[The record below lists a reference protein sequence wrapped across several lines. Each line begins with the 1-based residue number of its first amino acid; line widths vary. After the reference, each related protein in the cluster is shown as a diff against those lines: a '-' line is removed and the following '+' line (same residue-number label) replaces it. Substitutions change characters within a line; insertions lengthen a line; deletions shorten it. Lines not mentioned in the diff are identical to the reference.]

1 MKNFKKSI
9 ILTIQL
15 LLLFFVTTSAYCQEA
30 IKESFSGEFGKPII
44 NYGQII
50 YATLFVIIIIVL
62 ALFLLK
68 KIRFNNVASQGLIKV
83 IYSYSI
89 TSKDKLLIVKAGPD
103 YLLLG
108 ASNSGVRKL
117 HVLDQDYIQDI
128 SSEDNIKTN
137 EFSNILVNLLGKKRH
152 A

>member
-1 MKNFKKSI
+1 MNKYKKI
-9 ILTIQL
+9 TILVMQL
-15 LLLFFVTTSAYCQEA
+15 LLLFCITSSAYCQEVG
-30 IKESFSGEFGKPII
+30 KESFSGEFAKPII

-50 YATLFVIIIIVL
+50 YATLFVIIIIVF

-68 KIRFNNVASQGLIKV
+68 KVRFNNMNGQGLIKV
-83 IYSYSI
+83 IYSYSV

-108 ASNSGVRKL
+108 ASNSGIRKI
-117 HVLDQDYIQDI
+117 HDLDQDYIQDI
-128 SSEDNIKTN
+128 SSEDKVKTN
-137 EFSNILVNLLGKKRH
+137 EFSNIFVNLLGKNSH

>member
-1 MKNFKKSI
+1 MNYYKKSASFT
-9 ILTIQL
+9 LQL
-15 LLLFFVTTSAYCQEA
+15 LLLFCITATGYCQET
-30 IKESFSGEFGKPII
+30 IKEPFSSEFGKPII

-68 KIRFNNVASQGLIKV
+68 KIRFNNVTSQDLIKV

-89 TSKDKLLIVKAGPD
+89 SSKDKLMIVKAGSD

-108 ASNSGVRKL
+108 ASNAGVRKL

-128 SSEDNIKTN
+128 SSEENIKSN
-137 EFSNILVNLLGKKRH
+137 EFSNILVNLLGKNRN